1 MKYQPPYTISPE
13 ILNRVAAISEAVGRL
28 TVLTDKARTL
38 RLRRINRIR
47 TIHGSLAI
55 EGNTLSEA
63 QITAILEGKR
73 VIAPPREVQEVKNAL
88 AAYDLFGTWKPEAE
102 KDLLEAHR
110 MLMSGLIDEV
120 GLYRHGGV
128 GVMAGQQV
136 IHMAPPA
143 DRVPQLMGDLFGWLA
158 AADVHPLIASSV
170 FHYEFEFIHP
180 FADGNGRMGR
190 LWQSLI
196 LAHWNPLFADIPV
209 ESLIFEHQAEYYQSI
224 KESTQKTD
232 SAPFIT
238 FMLRMIL
245 DTVTTT
251 APQVSPQ
258 VTPQVGELLAAIQGE
273 MGREALQSA
282 LGLSDRKSFR
292 ERYLKPALVDGLIEM
307 TIPDK
312 PNSRLQKYRLTD
324 KGRQWLAQNGDE

>member
-1 MKYQPPYTISPE
+1 MSDYQPPYTITLE
-13 ILNRVAAISEAVGRL
+13 ILNRVAEISEAVGRL
-28 TVLTDKARTL
+28 AVLSSEVRAL

-88 AAYDLFGTWKPEAE
+88 SAYDRFDTWRPEVE

-110 MLMSGLIDEV
+110 VLMSNLIDEV
-120 GLYRHGGV
+120 GVYRSSGV
-128 GVMAGQQV
+128 GVMAGGQV

-143 DRVPQLMGDLFGWLA
+143 ERVPQLMGDLFRWLA
-158 AADVHPLIASSV
+158 TTDAHPLIASSV

-196 LAHWNPLFADIPV
+196 LARWNPLFADTPV
-209 ESLIFEHQAEYYQSI
+209 ESLVFEHQAEYYQVLQ
-224 KESTQKTD
+224 ESYQQAD
-232 SAPFIT
+232 SAPFIA

-245 DTVTTT
+245 EAVTTS

-258 VTPQVGELLAAIQGE
+258 VSPQVRKLLAVIQGE
-273 MGREALQSA
+273 MSREALQSA
-282 LGLSDRKSFR
+282 LGLLDRKSFR
-292 ERYLKPALVDGLIEM
+292 ERYLKPALIDGLIEM
-307 TIPDK
+307 TLPGK
-312 PNSRLQKYRLTD
+312 PNSRLQQYRLTD
-324 KGRQWLAQNGDE
+324 KGRQWRASES